1 MQIASNLMSLNTQR
15 NLETSSNGM
24 NQVLAR
30 LSSGL
35 RVNSAKDDAAGLA
48 IGSRMESLIRG
59 DRQAHR
65 NVNDG
70 VSLLQVADGAMTTAT
85 NTLQRLR
92 ELAVQAANGT
102 LSTTDKDALQAES
115 NQLLSELTRISEQS
129 EFNGKKIFAQSASS
143 IGGDINIR
151 SVIDGLRLGWLEE
164 AETKI
169 KDQFGIIGDGAK
181 LIVNLKTSDGKNGT
195 LASVSGVG
203 GAGGK
208 VDKQYLNIDMADF
221 VPPNLPDGGSEPFY
235 NDRIIAHEMVHAV
248 MGRSMN
254 FVPLPKWFKEGA
266 AELIH
271 GADERIVNDYNGG
284 AGLAT
289 ILAAFNAD
297 DVSAS
302 AGYSA
307 GYAALRFMHERIKM
321 AGGEGVKDIMVYL
334 SSNSGSTLDQ
344 ALTNASSGAFATLAG
359 FNTAF
364 NANAGTFIS
373 KMNLTNTD
381 TGAIGGFDAD
391 NKAVQNAKDILTDRG
406 TQFSDQPLKGFS
418 IEWPSDISGGAGLQ
432 EWSLQIGAE
441 RNQTL
446 TVQIGGVSA
455 TNLGL
460 GDLDLNKQATL
471 AIAHLDQAIEYVNG
485 ERGRVGASMS
495 RLATI
500 GEMLQT
506 SGENLSAARSRIID
520 TDFAQETASLT
531 RQQILTQAGTAML
544 AQANNLPS
552 LALQLLR

>member
-1 MQIASNLMSLNTQR
+1 MT
-15 NLETSSNGM
+15 
-24 NQVLAR
+24 QVLAR

-48 IGSRMESLIRG
+48 IGTRMESLIRG

-85 NTLQRLR
+85 DTLQRLR

-129 EFNGKKIFAQSASS
+129 EFNGKKIFAQSTSS

-284 AGLAT
+284 AGLAS
-289 ILAAFNAD
+289 ILTAFNAD

-334 SSNSGSTLDQ
+334 STNNGSTLDQ
-344 ALTNASSGAFATLAG
+344 ALTNASSGAFANLAG

-364 NANAGTFIS
+364 NSNAGTFIS
-373 KMNLTNTD
+373 KMNLTNND

-406 TQFSDQPLKGFS
+406 TQFSDQPLKGFT

-471 AIAHLDQAIEYVNG
+471 VIAHLDQAIEYVNG

-495 RLATI
+495 RLTAI

-506 SGENLSAARSRIID
+506 SGENLSAARSRIFD
-520 TDFAQETASLT
+520 TDYAQETATLT

>member
-391 NKAVQNAKDILTDRG
+391 NKAIQNAKDILTDRG

>member
-1 MQIASNLMSLNTQR
+1 MSLNTQR

-391 NKAVQNAKDILTDRG
+391 NKAIQNAKDILTDRG